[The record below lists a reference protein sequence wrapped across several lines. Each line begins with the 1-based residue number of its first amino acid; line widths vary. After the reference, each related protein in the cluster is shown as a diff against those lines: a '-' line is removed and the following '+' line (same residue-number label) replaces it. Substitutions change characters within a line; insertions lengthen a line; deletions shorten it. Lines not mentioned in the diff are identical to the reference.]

1 MQPCMLQGERRFYQ
15 VFLIQVRLS
24 RRSPRRPGWGTPRW
38 PPGGAGGG
46 GRDEDGSAGG
56 RGLGG
61 DTQEEV
67 PRRRLPDG
75 TSLGMHVWQ
84 EKET

>member
-1 MQPCMLQGERRFYQ
+1 MLQGEMRFYQ
-15 VFLIQVRLS
+15 VFFIQVRLP

-46 GRDEDGSAGG
+46 GGRDEDGSAGG
-56 RGLGG
+56 RGLG
-61 DTQEEV
+61 DDPQEEV